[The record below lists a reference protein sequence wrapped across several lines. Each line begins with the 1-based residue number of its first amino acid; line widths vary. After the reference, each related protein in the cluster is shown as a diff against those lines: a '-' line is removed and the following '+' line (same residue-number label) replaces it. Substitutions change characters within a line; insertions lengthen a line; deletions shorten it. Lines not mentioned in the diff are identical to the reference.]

1 MKIIV
6 QKFGGT
12 SVSTPERRKSVVD
25 KVKNAISEGY
35 SPVVVVSAMGR
46 KGEAYATDTLL
57 SLLSS
62 DFKDENKQAADLLMC
77 CGEIISSVVMS
88 NVFYE
93 NNISAVPLT
102 GGQAGILTDDNFS
115 DAKSL
120 NVSTKILMD
129 ILSQGKVPV
138 VTGFQGVT
146 QDGFLTTLGRGGSD
160 TSAALI
166 GAALKAEAIEIYT
179 DVDGIMTADPRIVE
193 EAALI
198 DIISYNEVFQLAEQ
212 GAKVIHP
219 KAVEAA
225 MRGNIPLII
234 KNTMS
239 DCKGTLINNV
249 GDIQNTRIIT
259 GITHLSGRTQ
269 VSIKSEDNQGNNHYK
284 ELLDILANNNIS
296 LDLINIFPKEKIFTI
311 DDSMKNRLEK
321 IFKDINIK
329 YTIIENCS
337 NLAIVGSRMTGIPGV
352 MAKIIKALSDSNIE
366 VLQTADSHMTIW
378 CLIHTDNV
386 QKAINTLHRTFELS

>member
-93 NNISAVPLT
+93 NNIDAVPLT

-166 GAALKAEAIEIYT
+166 GAALK
-179 DVDGIMTADPRIVE
+179 D
-193 EAALI
+193 
-198 DIISYNEVFQLAEQ
+198 
-212 GAKVIHP
+212 
-219 KAVEAA
+219 
-225 MRGNIPLII
+225 
-234 KNTMS
+234 
-239 DCKGTLINNV
+239 
-249 GDIQNTRIIT
+249 
-259 GITHLSGRTQ
+259 
-269 VSIKSEDNQGNNHYK
+269 
-284 ELLDILANNNIS
+284 
-296 LDLINIFPKEKIFTI
+296 
-311 DDSMKNRLEK
+311 
-321 IFKDINIK
+321 
-329 YTIIENCS
+329 
-337 NLAIVGSRMTGIPGV
+337 
-352 MAKIIKALSDSNIE
+352 
-366 VLQTADSHMTIW
+366 
-378 CLIHTDNV
+378 
-386 QKAINTLHRTFELS
+386 